1 MWAAP
6 GYALLCAQGCTGLPL
21 KVRKC
26 VGVYQCQCVCISGV
40 GTCMCACVST
50 YVSALEVCS
59 YVYMHGSMTVGVCET
74 LLLCVYTHVCM
85 TVCELVCYYIYV
97 HMWVYV

>member
-1 MWAAP
+1 
-6 GYALLCAQGCTGLPL
+6 
-21 KVRKC
+21 
-26 VGVYQCQCVCISGV
+26 
-40 GTCMCACVST
+40 MCACVST

-97 HMWVYV
+97 HVGICITLFMCVCVHVYDSVCDCMCDSMHLECNTDKDRKAVSLR